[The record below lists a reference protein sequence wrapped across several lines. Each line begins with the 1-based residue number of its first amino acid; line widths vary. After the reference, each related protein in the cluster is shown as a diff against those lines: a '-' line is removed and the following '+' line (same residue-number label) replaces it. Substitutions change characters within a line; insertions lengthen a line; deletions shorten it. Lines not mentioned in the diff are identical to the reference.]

1 MVKVGGTVTVKIIK
15 IDEKGRIDASI
26 KALLPKPEK
35 LDDGENGGERIV
47 TAVVLII
54 NHATIMRVVKHRK
67 ILINQKR
74 KNRQKNDRKS
84 RIASF

>member
-1 MVKVGGTVTVKIIK
+1 MN
-15 IDEKGRIDASI
+15 
-26 KALLPKPEK
+26 PKRVMMGKME
-35 LDDGENGGERIV
+35 ESIV

-74 KNRQKNDRKS
+74 KNRQKNDKKS